1 VRARVGGVPRLR
13 GTLGQAFAFR
23 LGLFPLGASMRLDE
37 LLPSRRQETKKRKR
51 HYTLTNENEEGG
63 CAKGGL
69 RRNEEEPELGEG
81 FLPSPK
87 QEPPR
92 APDPQG
98 GSARIRRHKG
108 TRSS

>member
-1 VRARVGGVPRLR
+1 MSVHGEGRAP
-13 GTLGQAFAFR
+13 TLNEVTH
-23 LGLFPLGASMRLDE
+23 LS
-37 LLPSRRQETKKRKR
+37 KRKR
-51 HYTLTNENEEGG
+51 QDKHTNENEEGG

-92 APDPQG
+92 APASKQECEDKAAQRNKEFVALAETARG
-98 GSARIRRHKG
+98 GCRG
-108 TRSS
+108 

>member
-1 VRARVGGVPRLR
+1 
-13 GTLGQAFAFR
+13 
-23 LGLFPLGASMRLDE
+23 MRLDE
-37 LLPSRRQETKKRKR
+37 LLPQSKAQNLEHSTT
-51 HYTLTNENEEGG
+51 YTNENEEGG

-98 GSARIRRHKG
+98 GSARNRRHKG

>member
-1 VRARVGGVPRLR
+1 MGGESRCVITPTGGKHLHLPRAVSARSVHCAW
-13 GTLGQAFAFR
+13 TS
-23 LGLFPLGASMRLDE
+23 ASPEYRHWV
-37 LLPSRRQETKKRKR
+37 SKRKR
-51 HYTLTNENEEGG
+51 HHPLTTENEEGG

-81 FLPSPK
+81 TLPSPK

-98 GSARIRRHKG
+98 GSARNRRLLG
-108 TRSS
+108 TRRS

>member
-1 VRARVGGVPRLR
+1 
-13 GTLGQAFAFR
+13 
-23 LGLFPLGASMRLDE
+23 MRLDE
-37 LLPSRRQETKKRKR
+37 LLPSRRHRSKKRKR
-51 HYTLTNENEEGG
+51 QDKLANENEEGG

-81 FLPSPK
+81 CLPSPK

-92 APDPQG
+92 ATRQQ
-98 GSARIRRHKG
+98 ARLARNRRHKG

>member
-1 VRARVGGVPRLR
+1 
-13 GTLGQAFAFR
+13 
-23 LGLFPLGASMRLDE
+23 MRLDE
-37 LLPSRRQETKKRKR
+37 LLPSRSHGIKKRKR
-51 HYTLTNENEEGG
+51 QDKLGNENEEGG

-81 FLPSPK
+81 CLPSPK
-87 QEPPR
+87 QEPPL

-98 GSARIRRHKG
+98 GSARNRRHKG